1 MESKRNRIVGAFW
14 FIYIILLNFSASLSG
29 WILFPWYDCW
39 SCGTWIDIWRFVY
52 GVGNWQFSLEKSSNS
67 ICICN
72 LHTAYNN
79 NNTLST
85 CKCKS
90 LWNIPSVH
98 IHRTVDRVKMKLL
111 ILFICGLY
119 SSCFPLA
126 SRQNCNRFECK
137 LWWYCFQ
144 FLGWSIGWSG
154 GIWNCLC
161 VNHNRTFE
169 SQITQII
176 QLYSKCL

>member
-79 NNTLST
+79 NNNNTLST

-98 IHRTVDRVKMKLL
+98 IHRTVDRVKIKLL

-119 SSCFPLA
+119 SSCFPLHRGKIIIDSNA
-126 SRQNCNRFECK
+126 SSDGIVLNF
-137 LWWYCFQ
+137 W
-144 FLGWSIGWSG
+144 G
-154 GIWNCLC
+154 GPLDGLEAFGIASVLTTIEHLK
-161 VNHNRTFE
+161 V
-169 SQITQII
+169 
-176 QLYSKCL
+176 K